1 MQLHFSPDELH
12 LFWEVLLDWAPGHND
27 LLQMVLAHDLRF
39 DCEQI
44 DRLGDVLAQAR
55 HKMEESV
62 RTGDTSRREAM
73 SQKLVLLT
81 RMQERVQEA
90 SAMV

>member
-1 MQLHFSPDELH
+1 MQLHFNPDELH
-12 LFWEVLLDWAPGHND
+12 LLWEVLLDWAPGHDD

-39 DCEQI
+39 DCEQM
-44 DRLGDVLAQAR
+44 DRLGDVLAQCR
-55 HKMEESV
+55 GKMEESV
-62 RTGDTSRREAM
+62 RTGDTDRRE
-73 SQKLVLLT
+73 SVNQKLTLLT